1 MAINL
6 TYDPS
11 GDAQAIEADEARDA
25 ESYAIGDQLQQEQDA
40 LLAGK
45 YKSAEDLE
53 RAYIELQRKFS
64 SRSDDNEQDYDQTED
79 TPDEEESELEPENDV
94 DYSFLNRLAEEADS
108 GEFSPETLEALNGM
122 SASDIADMF
131 LAYRE
136 QQPVQSEQ
144 YAISPEEISGLKG
157 VVGGEDQ
164 YNQMIGWA
172 SQNLSPEEIAVYDA
186 VMDKGDPQAIYFA
199 IQALNYR
206 YQDSVG
212 TEGRLLTG
220 TAAQS
225 MDAFRSQAEVVRAM
239 SDPRY
244 DNDPA
249 YRQDVFDKLD
259 RSDLQF

>member
-11 GDAQAIEADEARDA
+11 GDPEAIEAQEARDA
-25 ESYAIGDQLQQEQDA
+25 ESYAIGEQLQQEQDA

-53 RAYIELQRKFS
+53 KAYIELQRKFS
-64 SRSDDNEQDYDQTED
+64 SRSPEEDAQPDDQTVD
-79 TPDEEESELEPENDV
+79 QPEEEPQDEL
-94 DYSFLNRLAEEADS
+94 DYSFLDRLAQEADS
-108 GEFSPETLEALNGM
+108 GEFSEDTLQALDTM

-136 QQPVQSEQ
+136 QQPQQQEYQ
-144 YAISPEEISGLKG
+144 ISAEEASSLKG
-157 VVGGEDQ
+157 VVGGEEQ
-164 YNQMIGWA
+164 YNQMIAWA
-172 SQNLSPEEIAVYDA
+172 AQNLSQEEIAVYDA

-225 MDAFRSQAEVVRAM
+225 VDVFRSQAEVVRAM

-249 YRQDVFDKLD
+249 YRQDVYDKLE
-259 RSDLQF
+259 RSNLNF

>member
-11 GDAQAIEADEARDA
+11 GDPQAMEAEEARDA
-25 ESYAIGDQLQQEQDA
+25 ESYAIGEQLEQEHEA

-53 RAYIELQRKFS
+53 RAYIELQRKLGS
-64 SRSDDNEQDYDQTED
+64 NDAV
-79 TPDEEESELEPENDV
+79 EEEQLPEEEQEELQEEI

-108 GEFSPETLEALNGM
+108 GEFTDDTLAALDNM

-131 LAYRE
+131 LAYRQE
-136 QQPVQSEQ
+136 APSQDQYQMSSEEV
-144 YAISPEEISGLKG
+144 SSLKG
-157 VVGGEDQ
+157 VVGGEEQ
-164 YNQMIGWA
+164 YNQIIGWA
-172 SQNLSPEEIAVYDA
+172 AQNLSPEEISVYDA

-206 YQDSVG
+206 YNDSVG
-212 TEGRLLTG
+212 VDGKLLTG
-220 TAAQS
+220 TSAQS
-225 MDAFRSQAEVVRAM
+225 MDSFRSQAEVVRAM

-249 YRQDVFDKLD
+249 YRQDVYEKLE
-259 RSDLQF
+259 RSNINF

>member
-11 GDAQAIEADEARDA
+11 GDPQAIEADEARDA

-45 YKSAEDLE
+45 YKNAEDLE

-64 SRSDDNEQDYDQTED
+64 SRSSDTEQGSDQLEETPED
-79 TPDEEESELEPENDV
+79 EAELEPQDEV

-108 GEFSPETLEALNGM
+108 GEFTQETLQSLEGM

-144 YAISPEEISGLKG
+144 YEISPEEISDMKG
-157 VVGGEDQ
+157 IVGGEQQ
-164 YNQMIGWA
+164 YNQMITWA
-172 SQNLSPEEIAVYDA
+172 AQNMSQEEIAVYDA

-220 TAAQS
+220 SAAQS
-225 MDAFRSQAEVVRAM
+225 MDSFRSQAEVVRAM

-249 YRQDVFDKLD
+249 YRQDVFDKLE
-259 RSDLQF
+259 RSSVNF

>member
-11 GDAQAIEADEARDA
+11 GDPQAMEAEEARDA
-25 ESYAIGDQLQQEQDA
+25 ESYAIGEQLEQEHEA

-53 RAYIELQRKFS
+53 KAYIELQRKLGS
-64 SRSDDNEQDYDQTED
+64 KDSAEEEQSTEEEQEE
-79 TPDEEESELEPENDV
+79 PDEEI

-108 GEFSPETLEALNGM
+108 GEFSEDTLAALDNM

-131 LAYRE
+131 LAYRQE
-136 QQPVQSEQ
+136 APSQDQYQMSSEDV
-144 YAISPEEISGLKG
+144 SSLKG
-157 VVGGEDQ
+157 VVGGDEQ

-172 SQNLSPEEIAVYDA
+172 AQNLSQQEIAIYDA

-212 TEGRLLTG
+212 VDGRLLTG
-220 TAAQS
+220 AAPQS
-225 MDAFRSQAEVVRAM
+225 MDTFRSQAEVVRAM

-249 YRQDVFDKLD
+249 YRQDVYEKLE
-259 RSDLQF
+259 RSNINF

>member
-11 GDAQAIEADEARDA
+11 DDPQAIEADEARDA
-25 ESYAIGDQLQQEQDA
+25 ESYAIGEQLEQEQEA

-53 RAYIELQRKFS
+53 KAYIELQRKFS
-64 SRSDDNEQDYDQTED
+64 SRSNDD
-79 TPDEEESELEPENDV
+79 PEESEDATEDQPEEDQQEEV
-94 DYSFLNRLAEEADS
+94 DYSFLNRLAAEADS
-108 GEFSPETLEALNGM
+108 GEFSDETLQALEGM

-136 QQPVQSEQ
+136 QQPAQEQ
-144 YAISPEEISGLKG
+144 QYQISPEEVNSMKG
-157 VVGGEDQ
+157 IVGGEEQ
-164 YNQMIGWA
+164 YNQMVAWA
-172 SQNLSPEEIAVYDA
+172 AQNLSNEEIAVYDA

-206 YQDSVG
+206 FQDSVG

-225 MDAFRSQAEVVRAM
+225 MDTFRSQAEVVRAM

-249 YRQDVFDKLD
+249 YRQDVYNKLE
-259 RSDLQF
+259 RSNINF

>member
-11 GDAQAIEADEARDA
+11 GDPEAIEAQEARDA
-25 ESYAIGDQLQQEQDA
+25 ESYAIGEQLQQEQDA

-53 RAYIELQRKFS
+53 KAYIELQRKFS
-64 SRSDDNEQDYDQTED
+64 SRSPEDDAQPDDQTVD
-79 TPDEEESELEPENDV
+79 QPEEESQDEL
-94 DYSFLNRLAEEADS
+94 DYSFLDRLAQEADS
-108 GEFSPETLEALNGM
+108 GEFSEDTLQALDTM

-136 QQPVQSEQ
+136 QQPQQQEYQISAEQ
-144 YAISPEEISGLKG
+144 ASSLKG
-157 VVGGEDQ
+157 VVGGEEQ
-164 YNQMIGWA
+164 YNQMIAWA
-172 SQNLSPEEIAVYDA
+172 AQNLSQEEIAVYDA

-225 MDAFRSQAEVVRAM
+225 MDVFRSQAEVVRAM

-249 YRQDVFDKLD
+249 YRQDVYDKLE
-259 RSDLQF
+259 RSNLNF

>member
-11 GDAQAIEADEARDA
+11 GDPEAIEAQEARDA
-25 ESYAIGDQLQQEQDA
+25 ESYAIGEQLQQEQDA

-53 RAYIELQRKFS
+53 KAYIELQRKFS
-64 SRSDDNEQDYDQTED
+64 SRSPEDDSQGDTQEVDQT
-79 TPDEEESELEPENDV
+79 TEEETQDEL
-94 DYSFLNRLAEEADS
+94 DYSFLDRLAQEADS
-108 GEFSPETLEALNGM
+108 GQFSEETLQALDTM

-136 QQPVQSEQ
+136 QQPQEDTTP
-144 YAISPEEISGLKG
+144 ISAEDVFTLKG

-164 YNQMIGWA
+164 YNQMIAWA
-172 SQNLSPEEIAVYDA
+172 AQNLSQEEISVYDA

-225 MDAFRSQAEVVRAM
+225 MDIFRSQAEVVRAM
-239 SDPRY
+239 NDPRY

-249 YRQDVFDKLD
+249 YRQDVYEKLE
-259 RSDLQF
+259 RSNLNF